1 MNQRVLTIAE
11 AAQIVGKSR
20 RTIQMWIQ
28 KGELRPL
35 SRYIDLND
43 LLEVDRKMNENRGYR
58 GHKNRKGHADE

>member
-1 MNQRVLTIAE
+1 VNQRVLTIAE

-20 RTIQMWIQ
+20 RTIQLWIQ

>member
-1 MNQRVLTIAE
+1 MNKRVLTIAE

-28 KGELRPL
+28 RGELKPL

>member
-1 MNQRVLTIAE
+1 MNQRVLTITE

-20 RTIQMWIQ
+20 RTIQLWIQ
-28 KGELRPL
+28 RGELKPL

>member
-1 MNQRVLTIAE
+1 MTQKVLTIAE

-20 RTIQMWIQ
+20 RTIQLWIQ

-43 LLEVDRKMNENRGYR
+43 LLEVDRKMNETRGYR
-58 GHKNRKGHADE
+58 GHKNRKGHAE

>member
-1 MNQRVLTIAE
+1 VNQRVLTIAE

>member
-1 MNQRVLTIAE
+1 MNQRVLTIQE

-20 RTIQMWIQ
+20 RTIQLWIQ